1 MTTIKLF
8 EFAPTS
14 SARVRWTLLETGL
27 DYEAIGGDDPSVF
40 GHPELRAVHPLG
52 KLPAAIINDRPLFE
66 SAAICAAIADL
77 VPEKNLIAKPGT
89 WSRSL
94 HDQWSFF
101 VMTDMEGFLR
111 PNLLNMFLL
120 PEDQRNPACLEQ
132 NEGMVKRAAGAL
144 DQVLGESDYLV
155 DNQFSVTDI
164 IASFTINA
172 ARRVGYLSDFAN
184 LQSYLERLFARQHC
198 TLDQS

>member
-8 EFAPTS
+8 EFTPTS
-14 SARVRWTLLETGL
+14 SARVRWTLIEAGL
-27 DYEAIGGDDPSVF
+27 DYESVGNDPSVF

-52 KLPAAIINDRPLFE
+52 KVPAVLIDDRPLFE

-77 VPEKNLIAKPGT
+77 VPEKELIAKPET

-94 HDQWSFF
+94 HDQWSYF
-101 VMTDMEGFLR
+101 VMTDMEGYLR
-111 PNLLNMFLL
+111 PNLNNLFLL
-120 PEDQRNPACLEQ
+120 PEEQRITAGLAQ
-132 NEGMVKRAAGAL
+132 NEGMVKRAAAAL
-144 DQVLGESDYLV
+144 DQVLAETDYLV

-164 IASFTINA
+164 IASYTINT
-172 ARRVGYLSDFAN
+172 ARRVGYLAGFDN
-184 LQSYLERLFARQHC
+184 LQTYLERLFARPHC